1 MKRMKNSISFSNV
14 LFYFK
19 TCENKKQTKTKM
31 IIKVSEN
38 SQNSM
43 DSMDLDELK
52 ECLLVHICN
61 ENKAF
66 FKSQQKDE
74 PELEYEEKRQ
84 IASNLLNRSHLKFL
98 QRFGFNML
106 KEHLRYFEC
115 NRVDDNESEEV
126 EDYLKSIK
134 HAIEHQGTAVK
145 NRRYAAMV
153 KLIEEG
159 KYFSENEMK
168 SRDPLLYEQL
178 IGQYQSSAEKRAN
191 LRPNAETDTL
201 VDVLLQ
207 GIDRQHD
214 NEIEK
219 QQREEEGTSQNE
231 IVDENSND
239 SESSDSHSIQWGN
252 FDDENVKKDVRNSRK
267 RTANLIT
274 AGERDLLKEEFF
286 GIMYSNFLSGK
297 DEEFFDYSKVDENE
311 EYDNVQENDQDEE
324 DRYFEESD
332 ESNGMNGMNISDKNN
347 EESEDDLDIYMK
359 HLENQI
365 KNQQITFQEEFDDD

>member
-1 MKRMKNSISFSNV
+1 
-14 LFYFK
+14 
-19 TCENKKQTKTKM
+19 M
-31 IIKVSEN
+31 IIKVETISR
-38 SQNSM
+38 NSM
-43 DSMDLDELK
+43 DSMDLNDLK

-84 IASNLLNRSHLKFL
+84 IASNLLSRSHLKFL

-115 NRVDDNESEEV
+115 NKSDENESEEV
-126 EDYLKSIK
+126 NEYLKTIRHS
-134 HAIEHQGTAVK
+134 IEHQGTSVK
-145 NRRYAAMV
+145 NRRYAAMI
-153 KLIEEG
+153 KLIDEG

-191 LRPNAETDTL
+191 LRPNAATDTL
-201 VDVLLQ
+201 VDILLQ
-207 GIDRQHD
+207 GIDREHD
-214 NEIEK
+214 NEVKE
-219 QQREEEGTSQNE
+219 QQKEDEGTSQSVDE
-231 IVDENSND
+231 LIDENSKD
-239 SESSDSHSIQWGN
+239 SESSESNSNTNQWGN
-252 FDDENVKKDVRNSRK
+252 FEDEAVKKKSRK

-297 DEEFFDYSKVDENE
+297 DKDFFDYSTVDDNE
-311 EYDNVQENDQDEE
+311 DYDNVQENDQDEE
-324 DRYFEESD
+324 DRYFDESD
-332 ESNGMNGMNISDKNN
+332 ESQQNEEMITSDKNN
-347 EESEDDLDIYMK
+347 DDTEEDDLDIYMK
-359 HLENQI
+359 HLEKQI
-365 KNQQITFQEEFDDD
+365 KNQKKNTFQEEFDDDDD